1 MTEPNYQKPPL
12 REEIENFFK
21 QLKGVIIAIICI
33 ATFIAVFFGLCKF
46 SETDMANQ
54 IQHYI
59 SEHVPAFMLTV
70 LIAFLSYTILYSALY
85 RKHLIYKRYR
95 LGYFSQMMWYFIGFF
110 TLQLLNI
117 PVALYL
123 DGLISIIIVEIV
135 ALGFTALAL
144 SDYKK
149 EHPPL
154 ARPLTKEENTL
165 RKHIIDALL
174 NSYRTNSY
182 QIGTGVIETNA
193 KAFARASYLMDFY
206 PEFFN
211 TLTAT
216 NIQQST
222 PLMFYSDT
230 LENPQ
235 NTPFIDIEDPRY
247 KTYRER
253 ARHQMTRDLNPESP
267 FKLNKESFF
276 E

>member
-12 REEIENFFK
+12 REEIEAFFK
-21 QLKGVIIAIICI
+21 QLEGVIFTIISIIA
-33 ATFIAVFFGLCKF
+33 FIAVLFGLYDFTK
-46 SETDMANQ
+46 TDIAHQ
-54 IQHYI
+54 IGNYI
-59 SEHVPAFMLTV
+59 NEHFPAFMLTT
-70 LIAFLSYTILYSALY
+70 LIELLSYAILCGALY

-95 LGYFSQMMWYFIGFF
+95 IGYFSRMMWGFIGFF
-110 TLQLLNI
+110 TVQLLNV
-117 PVALYL
+117 PVALYMN
-123 DGLISIIIVEIV
+123 GLISIIIVEIV
-135 ALGFTALAL
+135 ALGFTALAI

-182 QIGTGVIETNA
+182 QIGTGVIETDA
-193 KAFARASYLMDFY
+193 KAFARACYLMDFY

>member
-1 MTEPNYQKPPL
+1 MTGPNYQKPPL
-12 REEIENFFK
+12 REEIEAFFK
-21 QLKGVIIAIICI
+21 QLKGVILTIIVFVTLIAI
-33 ATFIAVFFGLCKF
+33 VFGLHMF
-46 SETDMANQ
+46 SNTAMAQQLGAYFNK
-54 IQHYI
+54 HF
-59 SEHVPAFMLTV
+59 PTFMLTSI
-70 LIAFLSYTILYSALY
+70 IAVPSYGLLYGALY

-95 LGYFSQMMWYFIGFF
+95 IGRFSPMMWYFIGFF
-110 TLQLLNI
+110 VLQLLNI

-123 DGLISIIIVEIV
+123 DGLIPIIIVEIV

-144 SDYKK
+144 SEYKK

-154 ARPLTKEENTL
+154 FRPLTEEENKL

-174 NSYRTNSY
+174 NSYRMNSY
-182 QIGTGVIETNA
+182 QIGTGVIETDA
-193 KAFARASYLMDFY
+193 KAFARACYLMDFY

-235 NTPFIDIEDPRY
+235 NTPFIDIKDPRY
-247 KTYRER
+247 KTYHER

>member
-12 REEIENFFK
+12 REEIEAVFK
-21 QLKGVIIAIICI
+21 QLKGVIIAIISI

-46 SETDMANQ
+46 SETDMAHR
-54 IQHYI
+54 IGAYI
-59 SEHVPAFMLTV
+59 NNHVLAFMFTAVIEL
-70 LIAFLSYTILYSALY
+70 LSYAILYEALY

-123 DGLISIIIVEIV
+123 DGLTPIIIIELF

-144 SDYKK
+144 SDYKQN
-149 EHPPL
+149 HPPL
-154 ARPLTKEENTL
+154 ARPLTEKENKL
-165 RKHIIDALL
+165 RKYIIDALL
-174 NSYRTNSY
+174 NSYRMNSY
-182 QIGTGVIETNA
+182 RIGTGVIETDA
-193 KAFARASYLMDFY
+193 KAFARACYLMDFY

-247 KTYRER
+247 KTYHER